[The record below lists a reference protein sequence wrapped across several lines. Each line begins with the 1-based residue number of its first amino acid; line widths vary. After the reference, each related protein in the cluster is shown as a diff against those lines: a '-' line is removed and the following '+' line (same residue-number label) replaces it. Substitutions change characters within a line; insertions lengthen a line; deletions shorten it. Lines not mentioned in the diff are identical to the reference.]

1 MPLSRRYCYRHGCPG
16 SGESPATVAYR
27 PPSLWWGPVRV
38 YGRRRWLSSSRQD
51 TGAAGRSTTQLPA
64 RPDDINSGSPGE
76 GRRHPISHLGP
87 RQGIRETSLRVPQS
101 DLQQSHGPRAP
112 VGWVR
117 LGGDSRVR
125 YESGTGGYTARNRGR
140 VARIERCWLA
150 PRSTRT
156 RNDPALEAEPQLPDL
171 PRRKGRAYC
180 LKRKREGRGQADVA
194 NVREV
199 SESDRRSGGKGPF
212 DCCHQ
217 RLSGRHRQRRRHCCQ
232 HRHRPDRLVGD
243 DEPHGRRPERR
254 PHPQAPL
261 A

>member
-180 LKRKREGRGQADVA
+180 LKRKEGKGKVDGGEREGSVGIRQTLRRKGTVRPSPPETVRPPSPTPSPPPPAPTPPRPAD
-194 NVREV
+194 R
-199 SESDRRSGGKGPF
+199 
-212 DCCHQ
+212 
-217 RLSGRHRQRRRHCCQ
+217 
-232 HRHRPDRLVGD
+232 
-243 DEPHGRRPERR
+243 
-254 PHPQAPL
+254 
-261 A
+261 